1 MKKRIILLIIVLAV
15 LSSVPVGAEQFRFE
29 FDGDTAPSLTDP
41 DLSEAADYLPDA
53 ASDELSAYLS
63 AEDGADKAAEISD
76 KLDPRYWGNYI
87 LNELK
92 TSFLSGAELLA
103 AVLGLII
110 LSSVVS
116 AFSAG
121 SEEGLSRAPLGIT
134 SLFIALEVA
143 RTSAS
148 LVSTVS
154 EYLSRLCSL
163 MNVMTPIMSALYVT
177 SGRVTEMSVNSSAL
191 MLFVTLTE
199 NANTFLLLPFSAAI
213 LALTTVSALG
223 TGSGIGSLSGAAG
236 KVLTW
241 IVASVSAVFSFVM
254 GVQTA
259 LARGTDTLAAKAVKF
274 AVGNGVPIV
283 GGALSEAVTTV
294 GASLS
299 LIKKT
304 AGGAAVV
311 MILLMIFPVLVRVA
325 VSLISLSL
333 CKGAAEFAGAGNA
346 VSVITG
352 ARAVLASFAALAA
365 SSGILFLFAVTLFM
379 NSSVG

>member
-1 MKKRIILLIIVLAV
+1 MKKCIVLLFVIFLVSLAGRA
-15 LSSVPVGAEQFRFE
+15 GAQPLRYE
-29 FDGDTAPSLTDP
+29 FDGEITTSLSDP
-41 DLSEAADYLPDA
+41 DLSEAAEFLPDG
-53 ASDELSAYLS
+53 ASDELSEYLS
-63 AEDGADKAAEISD
+63 DGGSADKATAVSD

-92 TSFLSGAELLA
+92 NSFFSGVRTLA
-103 AVLGLII
+103 TVFGLIV
-110 LSSVVS
+110 LSSVLS
-116 AFSAG
+116 ALSGGTGGDLSSAPID
-121 SEEGLSRAPLGIT
+121 LS

-143 RTSAS
+143 RVSAS
-148 LVSTVS
+148 VVTTVS

-163 MNVMTPIMSALYVT
+163 MNVMTPVMSTLYVT

-199 NANTFLLLPFSAAI
+199 NVNTYLLLPFAAAVF
-213 LALTTVSALG
+213 ALSTVSALG
-223 TGSGIGSLSGAAG
+223 TGAGIGSFSKAAG
-236 KVLTW
+236 KVLVWLIT
-241 IVASVSAVFSFVM
+241 SVSAVFTFVM

-259 LARGTDTLAAKAVKF
+259 LARGTDSLAAKAVKF
-274 AVGNGVPIV
+274 AVGSGVPIV

-311 MILLMIFPVLVRVA
+311 MILFIIVPVLVRVA

-333 CKGAAEFAGAGNA
+333 CKGAAEFVGADHAASVIAGAR
-346 VSVITG
+346 S
-352 ARAVLASFAALAA
+352 VLAAFAALAA
-365 SSGILFLFAVTLFM
+365 ASGMLFLLAVTLFM

>member
-1 MKKRIILLIIVLAV
+1 MKKRIIILILVLAV
-15 LSSVPVGAEQFRFE
+15 ISAVPVGAEQVRFD
-29 FDGDTAPSLTDP
+29 FDGDTSASLSDP
-41 DLSEAADYLPDA
+41 DLSEAAGFLPEG
-53 ASDELSAYLS
+53 ASDELAGYLAS
-63 AEDGADKAAEISD
+63 ENGAGKASEISD

-92 TSFLSGAELLA
+92 NSFLSGAELLA
-103 AVLGLII
+103 SVLGLII

-116 AFSAG
+116 AFSDG
-121 SEEGLSRAPLGIT
+121 SRDGISHAPIGLT

-143 RTSAS
+143 RASAS

-163 MNVMTPIMSALYVT
+163 MNVMTPVMSALYVT

-199 NANTFLLLPFSAAI
+199 NANTYLLLPFSAAV
-213 LALTTVSALG
+213 LALTTVAALG
-223 TGSGIGSLSGAAG
+223 TGGGAGTFSKAAG

-259 LARGTDTLAAKAVKF
+259 LARGTDTLAAKAVKM
-274 AVGNGVPIV
+274 AVGSGVPIV
-283 GGALSEAVTTV
+283 GGAMSEAVTTV

-311 MILLMIFPVLVRVA
+311 MILLIIVPVLVRVA

-333 CKGAAEFAGAGNA
+333 CKGAAEFAGAEAA
-346 VSVITG
+346 VSVISG
-352 ARAVLASFAALAA
+352 AKAALASFAALAA